1 MRAFTGYEKRERER
15 YTERRRETLRAGR
28 AGEKDGKRG
37 RVEESE
43 RRGETQRRRNR
54 AMDPAG
60 KGF

>member
-1 MRAFTGYEKRERER
+1 MRAFTGYEKRERERER

-43 RRGETQRRRNR
+43 RRGETQRNR